1 MGSVLGKGGSSSA
14 PPAPD
19 PVKTANAQ
27 AAANKETAIAQS
39 QLNMVNQYTPN
50 GSLEYTQ
57 RGTSADGTP
66 QYSATQT
73 LSPEQQKLLDLQNQ
87 AGAQYGQ
94 TANNQLG
101 QVSGALSTPLDFST
115 LGSYDDARQ
124 KSLDSTLARLQPQSD
139 RQLSGLQTQLANQ
152 GIGYGSDAWKSA
164 MDDYNRGQN
173 DRFLA
178 ADQYA
183 GTDAMT
189 QRNQAINE
197 MVQQRQ
203 IPLNELSAMMAG
215 TQVQQPNFIS
225 PSQTQIN
232 PADLLGATYASYN
245 GQLNAYNAQQGTNSA
260 NNQGLFGLIGAGA
273 NAYASNPGAF
283 SFSDMRLK
291 TNIERVGDDPRGF
304 GVYDFDY
311 VWGGERQ
318 RGVMAQEVLDVIPDA
333 VATHESGYLMV
344 NYGAL

>member
-1 MGSVLGKGGSSSA
+1 MGKSTPSA
-14 PPAPD
+14 PKAPD
-19 PVKTANAQ
+19 PVATANAQ
-27 AAANKETAIAQS
+27 AAANKETAIAQA
-39 QLNMVNQYTPN
+39 QLNMVDQYTPY
-50 GSLEYTQ
+50 GSLTYKQISGGEPTFNQSAYDHALSSYNDALEKYNNGGSSPGWASLGMG
-57 RGTSADGTP
+57 RGIYRGGAAATAPTAPDPNSF
-66 QYSATQT
+66 YSSTGDVPRYAATQT

-94 TANNQLG
+94 TANNQLS

-203 IPLNELSAMMAG
+203 IPLNELSAMMSG
-215 TQVQQPNFIS
+215 TQVQQPTYVS
-225 PSQTQIN
+225 TPQTQVGQT
-232 PADLLGATYASYN
+232 PLADSIYGSYN
-245 GQLNAYNAQQGTNSA
+245 GQMNAYNAQLQNNAA
-260 NNQGLFGLIGAGA
+260 NTSGLFGLLGAGA
-273 NAYASNPGAF
+273 GAF
-283 SFSDMRLK
+283 
-291 TNIERVGDDPRGF
+291 GDINPF
-304 GVYDFDY
+304 G
-311 VWGGERQ
+311 WGK
-318 RGVMAQEVLDVIPDA
+318 
-333 VATHESGYLMV
+333 
-344 NYGAL
+344 